1 MSKLRLVRSSF
12 ASYWL
17 CSNLMKRAVSF
28 GAFWISEMLIN
39 EYGTVQL
46 FLYII
51 EMKKWGMQKL
61 SNLPQTIQ
69 RIN

>member
-1 MSKLRLVRSSF
+1 
-12 ASYWL
+12 
-17 CSNLMKRAVSF
+17 MKRAVSF

-69 RIN
+69 GIN